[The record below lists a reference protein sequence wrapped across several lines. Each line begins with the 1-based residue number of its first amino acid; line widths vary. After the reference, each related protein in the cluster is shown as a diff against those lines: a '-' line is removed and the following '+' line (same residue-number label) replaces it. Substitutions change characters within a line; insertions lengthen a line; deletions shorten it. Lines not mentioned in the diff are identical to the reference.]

1 MQTPKKVTRDSEASR
16 ARILDAAKIR
26 FSQNSYDGVGVR
38 EIAADANLDPAMV
51 LRYFGSKENL
61 FREIAS
67 QAFEVE
73 ALLADG
79 IEALP
84 ERAASLLMG
93 EVDDDAWRSGYD
105 PLRLLL
111 ASIGS
116 VTAGPI
122 LAEYLHRDF
131 IAPLVKAIGGR
142 EARERGALVAAQIVG
157 FALIRVAGDS
167 SEGALPR
174 RKSLKQLLVKV
185 LEDLSRA
192 R

>member
-167 SEGALPR
+167 SEGAVPR
-174 RKSLKQLLVKV
+174 RRLLKQLLVKV
-185 LEDLSRA
+185 LEDLSRT

>member
-1 MQTPKKVTRDSEASR
+1 MPTSKKITRDSEASR
-16 ARILDAAKIR
+16 LRILEAAKIR

-38 EIAADANLDPAMV
+38 EIASDAKLDAAMV
-51 LRYFGSKENL
+51 LRYFGSKESL

-67 QAFEVE
+67 QAFDVE

-79 IEALP
+79 IDALP
-84 ERAASLLMG
+84 ERAANLLMG
-93 EVDDDAWRSGYD
+93 EVDEEAWRSGYD

-122 LAEYLHRDF
+122 LSAYLHRDF

-142 EARERGALVAAQIVG
+142 EARERGALLAAQIVG
-157 FALIRVAGDS
+157 FAVIRIVEDS
-167 SEGALPR
+167 NENAVPR
-174 RKSLKQLLVKV
+174 RKRLKQLLVDVFDK
-185 LEDLSRA
+185 LSRVD
-192 R
+192 

>member
-131 IAPLVKAIGGR
+131 IAPLAKAIGGR

-167 SEGALPR
+167 SEGAVPR
-174 RKSLKQLLVKV
+174 RRLLKQLLVKV
-185 LEDLSRA
+185 LEDLSRT

>member
-122 LAEYLHRDF
+122 LSEYLHRDF